1 MRRSVSDAAVGL
13 SGTARLHAT
22 FTSPP
27 GAMALPPQRKNR
39 QGARHH
45 KRPLAP
51 LAVPRSSSS
60 SASETSTSAVVE
72 DAASQE
78 DTAGGGESQDENRLE
93 DASPSRGTMCGFCGS
108 AIRKVPREGKPA
120 GCDCTCM
127 YCREYGHPVKSCRRK
142 AVQMNQMDAL
152 SASAS
157 ERAAVARAAA
167 RAADAE
173 RSLAR
178 AWHEAKAAE
187 RSELAQAERE
197 AASERGILHEL
208 AAELQISREDI
219 YERFR
224 QHGGDVKKLQEALAD
239 ERERVRQ
246 YRTTVA
252 TIYRASTPDRPS
264 TPGTVFADAV
274 DMLRQDKHFC
284 EHANRRSESS
294 GRQKQPVLAEAKN
307 GETKKR
313 TGGVVYTGN
322 VQDGGIPFSYGEM
335 LSGLVQRPSA
345 ARQLRRWGATQRQ
358 RVASHLVAVPRQ
370 LSKAGGA
377 LAAAVASMKRERLV
391 VKPKSTVAE
400 PTDRQL
406 ATFVGMGYTDGIL
419 ARRAFA
425 LADGDF
431 DQAIRLVQLWSAP
444 LTLTLVEREESG
456 DRTVKI
462 DLPSLKN
469 HGEIFLGTDESCD
482 GRFLAND
489 YTNALHARVRI
500 GSVPGVGNCDLGR
513 EARGYGDF
521 PVHIIDNR
529 SKYGTFVNGMRVLG
543 CANLSPGDIIVLG
556 WKAAASTRRSQT
568 YGPGFHQRSVKL
580 RVDVGPAAVYTEEQH
595 IKPTALLVAT
605 RKEYLKHEARQRT
618 VPLAGGVSELN
629 VPANHMA
636 AGPTK
641 YASAAKAAAVTP
653 GEANPRNGPAALI
666 APVFTRA
673 ATFEHERRQQRGPR
687 ARKELQLGRPLT
699 PLERHE
705 LVMGNQVPASEIKA
719 AIESGL
725 KVGKGAVATKI
736 AKERYAQVLMQTA
749 EQQREEEAAE
759 QARQQALVE
768 EEHAKVAAEWREW
781 RRKDLAVAQMAPKD
795 RPTTPEVSKLLER
808 WGEVEVDTS
817 LLGPLYR

>member
-1 MRRSVSDAAVGL
+1 MSDAAVEL

-27 GAMALPPQRKNR
+27 GAMALPPERKN
-39 QGARHH
+39 QHDARHR

-60 SASETSTSAVVE
+60 SVSETSTSGVDGDV
-72 DAASQE
+72 ASSPVQE
-78 DTAGGGESQDENRLE
+78 
-93 DASPSRGTMCGFCGS
+93 ASPSRGTMCGFCGS
-108 AIRKVPREGKPA
+108 AIRKVSREGKPA

-127 YCREYGHPVKSCRRK
+127 YCREYGHPVKSCPRK

-187 RSELAQAERE
+187 RSELAQAEQE
-197 AASERGILHEL
+197 AASERAILHEL
-208 AAELQISREDI
+208 AAELKISREEI

-224 QHGGDVKKLQEALAD
+224 QHGRDVKKLQEALAD

-264 TPGTVFADAV
+264 TPGTPFADAV

-294 GRQKQPVLAEAKN
+294 GRQKRPVLAKTKSGEAKRRAD
-307 GETKKR
+307 GI
-313 TGGVVYTGN
+313 VYTGN

-358 RVASHLVAVPRQ
+358 RVASHLMAVPRQ

-377 LAAAVASMKRERLV
+377 LAAAVASMKRERV
-391 VKPKSTVAE
+391 EVNPKSTVAE

-406 ATFVGMGYTDGIL
+406 ATFVGMGYADGKL

-431 DQAIRLVQLWSAP
+431 DEAIRLVQLWSAP

-462 DLPSLKN
+462 DLPSVKN
-469 HGEIFLGTDESCD
+469 HGDIFLGTDESCD
-482 GRFLAND
+482 GRFLANE

-500 GSVPGVGNCDLGR
+500 GAVPGVGNCDLGR
-513 EARGYGDF
+513 EARRYGDYLM
-521 PVHIIDNR
+521 HIIDNR

-568 YGPGFHQRSVKL
+568 YGPGFHKRSVKL
-580 RVDVGPAAVYTEEQH
+580 KVDMGPAAVYTEEQH

-605 RKEYLKHEARQRT
+605 RKEYLKHEARQKT

-641 YASAAKAAAVTP
+641 YANAAKAAAVAP
-653 GEANPRNGPAALI
+653 GEAKPRIAAALI

-673 ATFEHERRQQRGPR
+673 ATFEHERRQQRGPQ
-687 ARKELQLGRPLT
+687 ARRELQLGRPLT
-699 PLERHE
+699 PSERHE
-705 LVMGNQVPASEIKA
+705 LIMGNQVPASEIKA

-725 KVGKGAVATKI
+725 KVGKGAAATKI
-736 AKERYAQVLMQTA
+736 AKERYAQVLVQTA
-749 EQQREEEAAE
+749 EQLREEEAAE
-759 QARQQALVE
+759 QAQQQALVE